1 MKKNLLLLLPLVFVV
16 GLAPAAPSVS
26 CLNVQKLAMSTMTFR
41 QLDLPKEMLKRT
53 ILDNSAK
60 KVAEYFANEAY
71 KIPLASNDAKKDLVI
86 YSFGSMA
93 FKLCKLSETN

>member
-1 MKKNLLLLLPLVFVV
+1 MKRSLLLLLPLVFVV

-26 CLNVQKLAMSTMTFR
+26 CLTVQKLATAIMVFR
-41 QLDLPKEMLKRT
+41 QHELPKEMLKGV
-53 ILDNSAK
+53 IIDNSAK
-60 KVAEYFANEAY
+60 RVAIHFTNEAY

-93 FKLCKLSETN
+93 FKSCKLSETN